1 MSNLRKIGLGSL
13 ILTASRAIVN
23 ALGFVST
30 ILLARLLM
38 PEDFGLVAIAV
49 TLQAIVSAITNVPV
63 SQALIQLDDPSQQHV
78 DTAFTIG
85 LLRSLAVAVI
95 FAAASWPVAAVFEEP
110 RLANIM
116 LALSASLL
124 LSGVVNPRR
133 ALLQKS
139 LIFKQEFAIEV
150 LGKLGAVV
158 LSIAVAYIWHSYWAL
173 VVGTVSGQLVTVIAS
188 YVFVRYRPRLDLSEF
203 RSLWSFSGWMT
214 LSNALNTINWR
225 SDQLFIG
232 KLLSPTDVGVYTVGD
247 NLAQLPT
254 REATLPLTSALF
266 PAFSNLT
273 SNAPRLAHAYT
284 RAQGLVTAVALPV
297 GIGFALVA
305 ERLVP
310 LAMGEK
316 WIPSIIVIQLLS
328 SVFALQTI
336 GSLAQPLALALG
348 HTKTL
353 FRRDIQLFFIRL
365 PIIVGGLLLG
375 GLVGV
380 LVARVISGLIAIGF
394 NVSIVKSMIGQ
405 SIVKQLTNSW
415 RSILSVAL
423 MAVGVEVTSM
433 LMPVSTEWFTQLLQV
448 SALVAV
454 GGLIYLGGGLLI
466 WRAAGK
472 PEGPEA
478 ISLDWANKGQRAVR
492 TRLAR

>member
-49 TLQAIVSAITNVPV
+49 TLQAIVTAITSVPV
-63 SQALIQLDDPSQQHV
+63 SQALIQLKEPSQRHV

-85 LLRSLAVAVI
+85 LLRSIAVALI
-95 FAAASWPVAAVFEEP
+95 FAGASWPVAAIFEED
-110 RLANIM
+110 RLGNIM

-124 LSGVVNPRR
+124 ISGITNPRR

-139 LIFKQEFAIEV
+139 LIFRQEFAIEV
-150 LGKLGAVV
+150 IGKLGAVL
-158 LSIAVAYIWHSYWAL
+158 LSIAVAYTWHSYWAL
-173 VVGTVSGQLVTVIAS
+173 VVGTVGGQLATLVAS
-188 YVFVRYRPRLDLSEF
+188 YTFVRYRPRFDLSEF
-203 RSLWSFSGWMT
+203 RTLWSFSGWMT
-214 LSNALNTINWR
+214 LSSAVNTINWR

-232 KLLSPTDVGVYTVGD
+232 KLLSTTEVGFYTVGD

-273 SNAPRLAHAYT
+273 SDRSRLAQAYS

-297 GIGFALVA
+297 GVGFALVA

-316 WIPSIIVIQLLS
+316 WIPSVIVIQILS
-328 SVFALQTI
+328 SVFAFQTI
-336 GSLAQPLALALG
+336 GSLAHPLALAMG
-348 HTKTL
+348 QTKTL

-365 PIIVGGLLLG
+365 PIILAGLVFG

-380 LVARVISGLIAIGF
+380 LIARVASGLIAIGF
-394 NVSIVKSMIGQ
+394 NVVIVKSLIGQ
-405 SIVKQLTNSW
+405 KVVSQLANSW
-415 RSILSVAL
+415 RSILSVIL
-423 MAVGVEVTSM
+423 MVIGVEGVSSM
-433 LMPVSTEWFTQLLQV
+433 MPVSSDWLVQLAQV
-448 SALVAV
+448 AALVTV
-454 GGLIYLGGGLLI
+454 GGVIYLAGGLLI
-466 WRAAGK
+466 WFVAEK
-472 PEGPEA
+472 PQGPEA
-478 ISLDWANKGQRAVR
+478 TAIEWARKGITAVR
-492 TRLAR
+492 ARLV

>member
-49 TLQAIVSAITNVPV
+49 TLQAIVTAITSVPV
-63 SQALIQLDDPSQQHV
+63 SQALIQLKEPSQRHV

-85 LLRSLAVAVI
+85 LLRSIVVALL
-95 FAAASWPVAAVFEEP
+95 FAGASWPVAAIFDDA
-110 RLANIM
+110 RLSNIM

-124 LSGVVNPRR
+124 ISGISNPRR

-150 LGKLGAVV
+150 LGKLGAVI
-158 LSIAVAYIWHSYWAL
+158 LSITIAYMWQSYWAL
-173 VVGTVSGQLVTVIAS
+173 VIGTVGGQLATLVAS
-188 YVFVRYRPRLDLSEF
+188 YTFVRYRPRFDLSEF
-203 RSLWSFSGWMT
+203 RALWSFSGWMT
-214 LSNALNTINWR
+214 LSGAINTINWR

-266 PAFSNLT
+266 PAFSSLT
-273 SNAPRLAHAYT
+273 SDPPRLAHAYT

-297 GIGFALVA
+297 GVGFALVA
-305 ERLVP
+305 GRLVP

-316 WIPSIIVIQLLS
+316 WIPSVIVIQILS
-328 SVFALQTI
+328 SVFAIQTI
-336 GSLAQPLALALG
+336 GSLAHPLALAMG

-365 PIIVGGLLLG
+365 PIILAGLVLG

-380 LVARVISGLIAIGF
+380 LIARVVSGLIAIGF
-394 NVSIVKSMIGQ
+394 NVVIVKSLIGQ
-405 SIVKQLTNSW
+405 SIVKQLANSW
-415 RSILSVAL
+415 RSILSVIL
-423 MAVGVEVTSM
+423 MVIGVGGISSV
-433 LMPVSTEWFTQLLQV
+433 MPISSEWIVQLAQAA
-448 SALVAV
+448 ALVAA

-466 WRAAGK
+466 WIAAGK
-472 PEGPEA
+472 PQGPEA
-478 ISLDWANKGQRAVR
+478 TALDWTGKGIAAVR
-492 TRLAR
+492 ARLG